1 CDMNSSSWA
10 GMFAGT
16 FAECSRDRT
25 TLMLN
30 RTRLLLAVAVLI
42 VLAMIAVIYRG
53 IGFTTKEAAEKA
65 QALIIAV
72 MGFPSL
78 LVSVKGFLTKSPA
91 AEEVVLAPAPRFG

>member
-1 CDMNSSSWA
+1 MSSSA
-10 GMFAGT
+10 GAGRFAGT

-30 RTRLLLAVAVLI
+30 RNRLLLAVAVLI